1 MKKIIILFAGVF
13 MLAGCFKDERNNF
26 MVSDSLGIT
35 SLENVVEAS
44 VHTGGYMLGIAKS
57 GKGQTAAQMHI
68 VCDENRCKPLLDEYN
83 NNNKTHF
90 EPIQLSLIS
99 LDRTSVSFTEQDAS
113 QTVSLS
119 WDPEKVAQYMGDKD
133 QYVIPLFIESD
144 TEDVKVNGE
153 RSFILIHLNRSC
165 VTVNQKA
172 ISRVV
177 EKKTVEPDKN
187 GKQPV
192 LQESVVL
199 DVVIDKPIKGVG
211 ITYPVVVD
219 NSLIEDFSAS
229 KGKEYIAVPKGLEG
243 LVTVVTPSVAI
254 PEGGKSCTIQVKLDY
269 SVLLKDGQLP
279 EFPSYVVPLR
289 LDTGAA
295 QSTLNGKDF
304 SLQGLSYDNLVT
316 YVSFDWK
323 QSKVGF
329 DVTREWGLYSTTTA
343 SWSDYIPGFTAN
355 TDRNVTLDGENIYIT
370 ETNATKNLWAISLKD
385 PGTYK
390 KLPVGS
396 VIENGTFHLSC
407 PRVIPNSNPD
417 INGGKPVLAVSSM
430 HTGGDPVI
438 YFYNNGIGEDPK
450 MVKLTTWAS
459 RRLGDTFS
467 WWGTLQNGV
476 LLFKDFNSA
485 QGTVTFWLRGNLS
498 EQFYL
503 IGRVQAPPVTGAG
516 AYFPFPESTE
526 SGFAST
532 RGGAV
537 SWLVQTKN
545 LNTLEGADNS
555 PTLTELA
562 EEWADCSFRYFT
574 LAGKRYI
581 AVAKQDSS
589 QTGRLIIMEGE
600 DGTPWPDILS
610 GGKMVYTAAIQND
623 TENDDLDNTAD
634 KEARAS
640 GNSGMDLDIYQND
653 TDVYIAVIKQNV
665 GLSLFHV
672 SNDE

>member
-1 MKKIIILFAGVF
+1 M
-13 MLAGCFKDERNNF
+13 
-26 MVSDSLGIT
+26 
-35 SLENVVEAS
+35 
-44 VHTGGYMLGIAKS
+44 
-57 GKGQTAAQMHI
+57 
-68 VCDENRCKPLLDEYN
+68 
-83 NNNKTHF
+83 
-90 EPIQLSLIS
+90 
-99 LDRTSVSFTEQDAS
+99 
-113 QTVSLS
+113 
-119 WDPEKVAQYMGDKD
+119 
-133 QYVIPLFIESD
+133 
-144 TEDVKVNGE
+144 
-153 RSFILIHLNRSC
+153 
-165 VTVNQKA
+165 
-172 ISRVV
+172 
-177 EKKTVEPDKN
+177 
-187 GKQPV
+187 
-192 LQESVVL
+192 
-199 DVVIDKPIKGVG
+199 
-211 ITYPVVVD
+211 
-219 NSLIEDFSAS
+219 
-229 KGKEYIAVPKGLEG
+229 
-243 LVTVVTPSVAI
+243 
-254 PEGGKSCTIQVKLDY
+254 
-269 SVLLKDGQLP
+269 
-279 EFPSYVVPLR
+279 
-289 LDTGAA
+289 
-295 QSTLNGKDF
+295 
-304 SLQGLSYDNLVT
+304 
-316 YVSFDWK
+316 SFDWK

-370 ETNATKNLWAISLKD
+370 ETNTTKNLWAISLKD

-476 LLFKDFNSA
+476 LLFKDYNSA